1 MNTPLTRPPTASE
14 LLADPGV
21 MQAMDEAWV
30 DSQGNDPDD
39 RHEEGGWIY
48 MDLTTAAIVTRRA
61 PTGTRSRL
69 SLANP
74 PVLPNHL
81 IVGTFHTHPHPASEG
96 WATEPSTQDA
106 LAARHTGVPWL
117 IRAEDDD
124 HCTGPDSRRGGIGG
138 GAGYPL

>member
-1 MNTPLTRPPTASE
+1 
-14 LLADPGV
+14 

-30 DSQGNDPDD
+30 NSQGNDPDD

-74 PVLPNHL
+74 PLLP
-81 IVGTFHTHPHPASEG
+81 
-96 WATEPSTQDA
+96 
-106 LAARHTGVPWL
+106 
-117 IRAEDDD
+117 D
-124 HCTGPDSRRGGIGG
+124 H
-138 GAGYPL
+138 